1 MEEWRAGYSGGG
13 LRSRLEAAM
22 KRGQLSLP
30 PPDEDDEPEP
40 EGNDTDGVPLA
51 AKRAAKAIRELEPP
65 DPAHPDDRLAAAGY
79 AEHYSASSDDA
90 GVSPWAG
97 QPDAAEKRAATL
109 RWVQAALERTAA
121 HDTSFK
127 RPLLYVLANGRLW
140 PDEENPE
147 EPGFAQLK
155 AFAEA
160 KLDALGEAAEREI
173 YAALGLGPKL
183 DGVCADVENVHP
195 RQDVHAGLAAS
206 STDAGMGGG
215 LDDAFKLLIAAHA
228 LDVGFQATA
237 AAAFVRAGGTG
248 AGKPPAV
255 KGLMRMFA
263 KLTTDHA
270 DADEPKAYENADTN
284 RVAWVLEDAEQLIKA
299 EAEARTELG
308 PPIRCKNNY
317 QQSFDASLTK
327 GYRAMLCNYVYDSQ
341 KTWGELESEVRA
353 AAAEVKRLVLG
364 VFAGA
369 GVPEDG
375 LAGIGAKI
383 DKVAAEF
390 GVDPREPGWE
400 GVLAGMGKDE
410 NDIAELGA
418 AIDELVRDSAAMR
431 ESPAKLVVEIQFM
444 TKEYYAMR
452 KKTHAWYKV
461 VRADHAEGMLIE
473 YACGL

>member
-13 LRSRLEAAM
+13 LRSRLEAAL

-40 EGNDTDGVPLA
+40 EGKDEDGVPLA

-65 DPAHPDDRLAAAGY
+65 DPAHPDDRLAAAAY
-79 AEHYSASSDDA
+79 AEQYSGVDA
-90 GVSPWAG
+90 DSGVSPWAG
-97 QPDAAEKRAATL
+97 QPEEAEKRAATL

-127 RPLLYVLANGRLW
+127 RPLLYVLANNRLW
-140 PDEENPE
+140 PDSRNPE

-155 AFAEA
+155 AFAGA

-195 RQDVHAGLAAS
+195 RQDAHAGLVAA
-206 STDAGMGGG
+206 TTELVGWEH
-215 LDDAFKLLIAAHA
+215 AFKLLIAAHA
-228 LDVGFQATA
+228 LDAGFQAKA

-255 KGLMRMFA
+255 KGFMRMCA
-263 KLTTDHA
+263 KLGTDHA
-270 DADEPKAYENADTN
+270 DAAEPKPYENADTN

-353 AAAEVKRLVLG
+353 AAAEVKRRVLG
-364 VFAGA
+364 V
-369 GVPEDG
+369 
-375 LAGIGAKI
+375 LAGMGLPGDVLAAFGACV
-383 DKVAAEF
+383 DMAAAEF
-390 GVDPREPGWE
+390 GVDPRAPGWE
-400 GVLAGMGKDE
+400 GALAGKGVTD
-410 NDIAELGA
+410 DAIAALGA
-418 AIDELVRDSAAMR
+418 GLDKALRDSAAVR
-431 ESPAKLVVEIQFM
+431 ASPAKLVVEIQFM

-461 VRADHAEGMLIE
+461 VREDHAAGMQID
-473 YACGL
+473 YAGGL

>member
-13 LRSRLEAAM
+13 LRSRLEAAV

-40 EGNDTDGVPLA
+40 EGIDEDGVPLA
-51 AKRAAKAIRELEPP
+51 AKQAAKAIRELEPP

-79 AEHYSASSDDA
+79 AEQYSIDDDE
-90 GVSPWAG
+90 SPWAG
-97 QPDAAEKRAATL
+97 QPDEAEKRAATL

-121 HDTSFK
+121 HDTRFK
-127 RPLLYVLANGRLW
+127 RPLLYVLANDRLW
-140 PDEENPE
+140 PDQENPE

-155 AFAEA
+155 AFAGA

-195 RQDVHAGLAAS
+195 RQDVHAGLAAA
-206 STDAGMGGG
+206 TFEFFND
-215 LDDAFKLLIAAHA
+215 LQHAFKLLIAAHA
-228 LDVGFQATA
+228 LDAGFQAKA

-255 KGLMRMFA
+255 KGFMRMMA
-263 KLTTDHA
+263 KLQTDHA
-270 DADEPKAYENADTN
+270 DADEPKPYENADTN

-353 AAAEVKRLVLG
+353 AEAEVKRLVLG

-369 GVPEDG
+369 GAPEDDV
-375 LAGIGAKI
+375 AEMGADI
-383 DKVAAEF
+383 DTVAAEF
-390 GVDPREPGWE
+390 GVDMREPGWK
-400 GVLAGMGKDE
+400 GVLAGAGWD
-410 NDIAELGA
+410 DATIAARGA
-418 AIDELVRDSAAMR
+418 AIDKALGDSAAMR

-461 VRADHAEGMLIE
+461 VRADHANGMVID
-473 YACGL
+473 YAGGL